1 MGACEGQRR
10 EGGQRGPEGGRL
22 LGRIRVGN
30 GGLPPR
36 WLPSSA
42 CISQGPMCRQAHP
55 RAGWD
60 HWLCL
65 APGHPV
71 QGKGGCGRK
80 CNTHSTGGHVIEGD
94 VGRWQVGMSPRG
106 RMTRGWKGRWHVV
119 LRHVA
124 QAEALACGRSQHPG
138 TREAFQRTHSA
149 PPPGEGWSRK
159 AGRATDAQPRAWLF
173 SGLAG
178 QSWIGGHSFMSH
190 PVPKASPARPWGMRL
205 GPRGLRPRPCLGG
218 RQAWTQTQA
227 EIQSIR
233 AQCAPTSL
241 WRGVSFATT

>member
-30 GGLPPR
+30 RGLPPR

-149 PPPGEGWSRK
+149 PPPRRGMEQEGGQGHRCPTK
-159 AGRATDAQPRAWLF
+159 
-173 SGLAG
+173 GLALF
-178 QSWIGGHSFMSH
+178 WPCWTELDWWSFVY
-190 PVPKASPARPWGMRL
+190 VPSSSQGLPCQAVGDEAGAQGSQTPSLPWGE
-205 GPRGLRPRPCLGG
+205 
-218 RQAWTQTQA
+218 T
-227 EIQSIR
+227 
-233 AQCAPTSL
+233 
-241 WRGVSFATT
+241 GVDTDTG